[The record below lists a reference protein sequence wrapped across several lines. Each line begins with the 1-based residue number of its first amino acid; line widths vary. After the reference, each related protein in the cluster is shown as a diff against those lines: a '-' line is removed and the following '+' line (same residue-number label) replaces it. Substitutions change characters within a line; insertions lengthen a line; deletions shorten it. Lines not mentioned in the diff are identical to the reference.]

1 MTYIL
6 RTIVVSVAAA
16 GVLVGNAVEARAGV
30 IDYIWDTSGPPY
42 LGWVFRCR
50 AELKFGGNQQCDKIF
65 GGIPE
70 KSTITKPFWLS
81 LESGAY
87 LQLSK
92 DGKDSDG
99 EPIPFGIGHGVAFS
113 FEPIVELRGLHGKSW
128 RMYHG
133 VGLAALVMA
142 SSDFE
147 RVGNVGYKVR
157 VLGIEWDQWGRR
169 LSIAGNLRFFPDG
182 FGDDEF
188 GVGPPPTGDRP
199 TELSI
204 GVAFSF

>member
-1 MTYIL
+1 MFRAL
-6 RTIVVSVAAA
+6 LVSVATA
-16 GVLVGNAVEARAGV
+16 GMLVGSAVDARAGLL
-30 IDYIWDTSGPPY
+30 DYIWDTSGPPY

-50 AELKFGGNQQCDKIF
+50 RELKRGGNEHCDKIF
-65 GGIPE
+65 GRIPD
-70 KSTITKPFWLS
+70 KDPITAPVWLS

-87 LQLSK
+87 LQLFK

-113 FEPIVELRGLHGKSW
+113 FEPIVEFRPW
-128 RMYHG
+128 RRWRSVHHG

-142 SSDFE
+142 STDFE

-157 VLGIEWDQWGRR
+157 VFAIDRFWWDRR
-169 LSIAGNLRFFPDG
+169 WSIALNARIFPDG

-188 GVGPPPTGDRP
+188 GVGAPPVGDRP
-199 TELSI
+199 TELSL
-204 GVAFSF
+204 GASFSF